1 MPELYAGLEQ
11 IAAALGTPTQEETL
25 AQVFPTL
32 PHQTIDYGIMEMA
45 KDIAVLPVDIGWTDI
60 GSWATL
66 LEVLEADKAGNVVR
80 GPMEAVTLDTKNS
93 LIYTSKRLVTT
104 IGVEDL
110 IIVDTEDLVSL
121 PTGPGRRRAPDC
133 RLAQA
138 IGPQRLPRRFHPQG
152 VTL

>member
-1 MPELYAGLEQ
+1 
-11 IAAALGTPTQEETL
+11 
-25 AQVFPTL
+25 
-32 PHQTIDYGIMEMA
+32 MEMA

-110 IIVDTEDLVSL
+110 IIVDTEDALLVC
-121 PTGPGRRRAPDC
+121 PRDRAE
-133 RLAQA
+133 
-138 IGPQRLPRRFHPQG
+138 G
-152 VTL
+152 VRQIVDWLKQSGLSDYLVDFTPKE